1 LLQVYN
7 NNVHICEGRPIVCF
21 FYFLKLKLHL
31 LPVAVLL
38 LTIQIKT
45 IAMTSTAIPRK
56 QLFTASC
63 LALLVTSLSFG
74 IRAGI
79 LNDLGARF
87 QLNAS
92 ELGTIAAT
100 AFWGFPLAIVIGGF
114 IVDIIGMKKLLEMA
128 FIFHLAGIILTI
140 ASTGYWTLFLST
152 LLIGIAN
159 GTVEAACNP
168 LVASLFTDKKTTKL
182 NHFHLWFPGGIVIGT
197 LIVFG
202 LNKLGVGWQF
212 EVATMLIPTL
222 IYGYLFFKLK
232 FPVTERVAAGVST
245 KEMYKSILSGLFL
258 FMILCMFGTAITELF
273 TNQWIELLLKNVTDN
288 ALLILTITTGVM
300 VLGRA
305 FAAPVVKQFSPQGV
319 LLMSAILAS
328 LGLYLLGH
336 TTGGMIFVGALIFGI
351 GVCYFWP
358 TMIGFVAENLPKT
371 GAIGLNLMGGAGM
384 FAVSVYMIFMGK
396 HYDALVAGKL
406 PAGADLQ
413 LYTQAPAG
421 SDLANTLYEAKK
433 AAGPAIINFT
443 LIIPIL
449 LIFAFGGLNLYMR
462 GRKKPEILVHASAG
476 H

>member
-1 LLQVYN
+1 
-7 NNVHICEGRPIVCF
+7 
-21 FYFLKLKLHL
+21 
-31 LPVAVLL
+31 
-38 LTIQIKT
+38 
-45 IAMTSTAIPRK
+45 MSSTAIPRQ

-79 LNDLGARF
+79 LGKLGTDF
-87 QLNAS
+87 NLSAS

-100 AFWGFPLAIVIGGF
+100 AFWGFPLAVVIGGF
-114 IVDIIGMKKLLEMA
+114 IVDVIGMKRLLEMA
-128 FIFHLAGIILTI
+128 FIFHLVGIVLTI
-140 ASTGYWTLFLST
+140 FATGYWSLFIST

-168 LVASLFTDKKTTKL
+168 LVASLFADNKTTKL

-197 LIVFG
+197 LIVFI
-202 LNKLGVGWQF
+202 LNKFGVPWQI

-232 FPVTERVAAGVST
+232 FPVTERVAAGVSSST
-245 KEMYKSILSGLFL
+245 MYKSIFSGLFL

-273 TNQWIELLLKNVTDN
+273 TGQWIDVLLKNVTDN
-288 ALLILTITTGVM
+288 ALLILTLETGVM
-300 VLGRA
+300 VVGRA
-305 FAAPVVKQFSPQGV
+305 FAGPVVKQFSPQGV

-336 TTGGMIFVGALIFGI
+336 STGNMIFVGALIFGM

-358 TMIGFVAENLPKT
+358 TMLGFVSENLPKT
-371 GAIGLNLMGGAGM
+371 GAVGMNLMGGAGM
-384 FAVSVYMIFMGK
+384 FAVSIYMILMGK
-396 HYDALVAGKL
+396 HYDALVASKL
-406 PAGADLQ
+406 PAGANIT
-413 LYTQAPAG
+413 LYKEAVPG
-421 SDLANTLYEAKK
+421 SEMANALYEANK

-443 LIIPIL
+443 LMIPL
-449 LIFAFGGLNLYMR
+449 ALIVAFGGLNLYMR
-462 GRKKPEILVHASAG
+462 GRKKPEILASASAG